1 MSRIKQEWAPT
12 LTLTRSLSFH
22 SYHLLIHTD
31 PSVTYTVNTQ
41 LFHFILLHRFYVHSH
56 HHYHQDQQQPKYLP
70 LDTSDIGPELMP
82 RHLCLG
88 ICLNSH
94 QHHNQQQQQQQKHPP
109 LDTSDIGPGQNFSGS
124 PVRGVT
130 RQKPIGH
137 LASPSISTADHPH
150 ISYMILGK

>member
-12 LTLTRSLSFH
+12 LTLPRSLSFH

-41 LFHFILLHRFYVHSH
+41 LFHFILLHRYYVHSH
-56 HHYHQDQQQPKYLP
+56 HHYQQDQQLQQHV
-70 LDTSDIGPELMP
+70 DTFDIGPELMP

-88 ICLNSH
+88 ICLNFH
-94 QHHNQQQQQQQKHPP
+94 HHHNQQQQQKHPP

-124 PVRGVT
+124 PARGVT

-150 ISYMILGK
+150 ISYMILRK